1 MTLKLKLNTLIL
13 FCIAIVLGSTLSFD
27 GEVQRRLASTKGVV
41 AFYNVYANGTYFD
54 EIVLTQV
61 KTIDGS
67 GLLNQLDHVFYAT
80 NGEQGQNYIV
90 SNSSK
95 YVHIAHF
102 EKDGGELQT
111 INMLYRFCNAN
122 PNVKVLYFHNK
133 GSHHYTE
140 KNQEFVKLLNC
151 YVLNTHCIEALND
164 HDTCGWRIS
173 PFPVPHYSG
182 NFWWARC
189 SYVNT
194 LIHPLAQTNNQTFI
208 KKTQSLNNCV
218 GMKDRL
224 FAEFWIGT
232 GLSYLP
238 ADCMNATID
247 TSFVFPSTRFI
258 FPKAVYDYC
267 YGPDKPSGLPCQTAS
282 TYKDSH
288 LFKDTIRRVSR
299 GYKEPECRDNYEE
312 IVKSS
317 RIMYGQD
324 PHTYI
329 EWMERLYNKVNL
341 TENSMVRFRSNAQV
355 YIARGN
361 ALRGVPNLKTFLT
374 FGKEFN
380 DVRVVPDT
388 SRYLYRFGEHL
399 PSA

>member
-1 MTLKLKLNTLIL
+1 MALKLNFFPLIL
-13 FCIAIVLGSTLSFD
+13 FCITVVLGSTSRCD
-27 GEVQRRLASTKGVV
+27 GEGQHRLASKKGVV
-41 AFYNVYANGTYFD
+41 AFYNVYANGVHFD
-54 EIVLTQV
+54 AIVQSQV
-61 KTIDGS
+61 NTIAGS
-67 GLLNQLDHVFYAT
+67 GLLGQLDHVFYAT
-80 NGEQGQNYIV
+80 NGEQGQNYVI

-111 INMLYRFCNAN
+111 ISMLHGFCNAN
-122 PNVKVLYFHNK
+122 PTFKVVYFHNK
-133 GSHHYTE
+133 GSHHHTDR
-140 KNQEFVKLLNC
+140 NQEFVKLLNC
-151 YVLNTHCIEALND
+151 YVLNTHCIKALND

-194 LIHPLAQTNNQTFI
+194 LIHPLVQTNNQTFI
-208 KKTQSLNNCV
+208 QAAKGLNQCV

-232 GLSYLP
+232 GTRYLP
-238 ADCMNATID
+238 TDCMNATID
-247 TSFVFPSTRFI
+247 TSFVFTSTGFM
-258 FPKAVYDYC
+258 FPKVAHEYC
-267 YGPDKPSGLPCQTAS
+267 HGPDKPSGLPCQTAS
-282 TYKDSH
+282 TYKNAH
-288 LFKDTIRRVSR
+288 LFRDVVRRISR
-299 GYKEPECRDNYEE
+299 GYKEPECFDNYEE
-312 IVKSS
+312 IVKAS

-329 EWMERLYNKVNL
+329 EWMERLYDKVNV
-341 TENSMVRFRSNAQV
+341 TENSLVRFRNNAQV

-361 ALRGVPNLKTFLT
+361 VLRGVPNLNTFLT
-374 FGKEFN
+374 LGKDFSH
-380 DVRVVPDT
+380 VKIVPFT
-388 SRYLYRFGEHL
+388 SRYLYRFGVPL